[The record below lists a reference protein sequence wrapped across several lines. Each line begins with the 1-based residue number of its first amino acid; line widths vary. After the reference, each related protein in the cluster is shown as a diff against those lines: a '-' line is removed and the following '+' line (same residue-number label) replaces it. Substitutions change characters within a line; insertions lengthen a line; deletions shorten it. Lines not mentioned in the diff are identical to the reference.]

1 MPKRFVKH
9 IDGRLRRD
17 FTGFRA
23 TDTISD
29 GKDAALVIAQYR
41 ILVQWPL
48 LVQAAVAD
56 ACGFQIVCR
65 CGCAHSTASSL
76 IWLSGSRFTRASARA
91 STAFRCE
98 NAINIPSIAKLVIRL
113 KPPWLT
119 KGKVIPVMGSARRMP
134 PMLTSA

>member
-76 IWLSGSRFTRASARA
+76 IWLSGSRFTRASR
-91 STAFRCE
+91 SEEHTSE
-98 NAINIPSIAKLVIRL
+98 LQSPTNIVC
-113 KPPWLT
+113 
-119 KGKVIPVMGSARRMP
+119 
-134 PMLTSA
+134 